1 MKAYLVNYD
10 LGGSSGNQVVVLVKE
25 DQTLYEAMEAKTAF
39 RKSDTYSIIRRKQ
52 EVPLSRV
59 KLSELSVTE
68 FFMIQGAELG
78 S

>member
-1 MKAYLVNYD
+1 MRYD
-10 LGGSSGNQVVVLVKE
+10 LANVSGNQVVVLVKE

-39 RKSDTYSIIRRKQ
+39 RKSDMYSLIRHKQ

-68 FFMIQGAELG
+68 FFMLQGADI
-78 S
+78 